1 MEISVLIRGD
11 RWLETKTMSFGSL
24 NKRIRETRRSTNYGT
39 SWLRFLATGSQLLS
53 QEVSRHR
60 TTKTR
65 RRRRRPR
72 RPRRRCRLVFDAR
85 RPTFGYRTVSL

>member
-65 RRRRRPR
+65 RRRR
-72 RPRRRCRLVFDAR
+72 CRLVFDAR